1 MVPIAGIGPATSP
14 LPRECST
21 TEPNGHEEKPG
32 FPSKIL
38 TAPSMKMERG
48 RRIELLALAWK
59 AKVLPLYEPRVTLTP
74 RRASTMACP
83 ARYLCKLLHW
93 WRGLDSN
100 QRTRKRADLQSAA
113 INHSATS
120 PNVNPE
126 LCHEVRYG
134 PQLSLGYPAL
144 EIGVRHASK
153 LNRRLPER
161 LKPGLRLRKV
171 IAS

>member
-1 MVPIAGIGPATSP
+1 MPFSDSNSYWFKHSVRAMRHIHTSTPTGIPSLVPIAGIGPATSP

-21 TEPNGHEEKPG
+21 TEPNGQKGKPG

-38 TAPSMKMERG
+38 SASSMKMERG

-59 AKVLPLYEPRVTLTP
+59 AKVLPLYEPR
-74 RRASTMACP
+74 S
-83 ARYLCKLLHW
+83 KSWHW

-120 PNVNPE
+120 PIVSRR
-126 LCHEVRYG
+126 LCHFSVYG
-134 PQLSLGYPAL
+134 
-144 EIGVRHASK
+144 R
-153 LNRRLPER
+153 
-161 LKPGLRLRKV
+161 
-171 IAS
+171 